1 MHVEMQETIS
11 SSGPGQG
18 PKPRRW
24 LPLVH
29 APANGAAPAAVVRL
43 PPKLAHLPKRWA
55 VGERVEVR
63 LSDYCALKAYP
74 SMIGHPKKPRFMPMR
89 ML

>member
-55 VGERVEVR
+55 IGERVEVW
-63 LSDYCALKAYP
+63 LSTHSQVSNCTYLTSHLSAAVPASYL
-74 SMIGHPKKPRFMPMR
+74 
-89 ML
+89 

>member
-1 MHVEMQETIS
+1 MHVELQENSPSLGST
-11 SSGPGQG
+11 QV

-29 APANGAAPAAVVRL
+29 APANGATPAAVVRL

-55 VGERVEVR
+55 VGERVEVWHSHHWIR
-63 LSDYCALKAYP
+63 
-74 SMIGHPKKPRFMPMR
+74 
-89 ML
+89 

>member
-29 APANGAAPAAVVRL
+29 APANGAEPAAVVRL

-63 LSDYCALKAYP
+63 HSDHCRLSWCIDLAPCP
-74 SMIGHPKKPRFMPMR
+74 STDSC
-89 ML
+89 LQN